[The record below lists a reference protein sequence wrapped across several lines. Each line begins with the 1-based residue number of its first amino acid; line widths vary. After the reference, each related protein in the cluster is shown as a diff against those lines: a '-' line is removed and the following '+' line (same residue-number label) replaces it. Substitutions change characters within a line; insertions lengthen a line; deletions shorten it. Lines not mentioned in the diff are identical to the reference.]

1 MNHETAFVI
10 KPLKSK
16 IVLNRKSVEAFALVD
31 GKDDYKDISTVVK
44 KDGGKFEEEK
54 PYENR

>member
-16 IVLNRKSVEAFALVD
+16 IVLNRKSVAAFALVD
-31 GKDDYKDISTVVK
+31 GKDDYKDCKSLFKELCTGSRINTAILT
-44 KDGGKFEEEK
+44 
-54 PYENR
+54 Y